1 MWKVVIFLLIM
12 LTTVDAE
19 HLASV
24 VSDKER
30 ELHRRLKPFE
40 VECLE
45 TQLLQ
50 IQLKE
55 LPSATKKTHS
65 FKIEL
70 KAATDKIA
78 RFKRKAN
85 FKDEILIPKKAPRT
99 DAQRRQMVIILIS
112 MLLTLLMVL
121 MMMFMDMLSSM
132 FQSRAAESEEQREG
146 RLAHRREVRLK
157 MVKLFIMMMMMFRH
171 GRLSRR
177 SRGRDGLLR

>member
-1 MWKVVIFLLIM
+1 M

-146 RLAHRREVRLK
+146 RLARMRDHAAEVNDDEVVRN
-157 MVKLFIMMMMMFRH
+157 VVEDDDGRQVQKLCTQSFDIR
-171 GRLSRR
+171 
-177 SRGRDGLLR
+177 

>member
-121 MMMFMDMLSSM
+121 MMMFMDMLSLM
-132 FQSRAAESEEQREG
+132 FSRGQ
-146 RLAHRREVRLK
+146 
-157 MVKLFIMMMMMFRH
+157 
-171 GRLSRR
+171 LSRR
-177 SRGRDGLLR
+177 SRGRDDLLG

>member
-1 MWKVVIFLLIM
+1 MCVCMSRKSDPQLDRWWWRWMWKVVIFLLIM

-55 LPSATKKTHS
+55 LPSATKTTNS

-121 MMMFMDMLSSM
+121 MMMFMDMLSLM
-132 FQSRAAESEEQREG
+132 FSRGQ
-146 RLAHRREVRLK
+146 
-157 MVKLFIMMMMMFRH
+157 
-171 GRLSRR
+171 LSRR
-177 SRGRDGLLR
+177 SRGRDGLLTGGRWGWRWWSYS